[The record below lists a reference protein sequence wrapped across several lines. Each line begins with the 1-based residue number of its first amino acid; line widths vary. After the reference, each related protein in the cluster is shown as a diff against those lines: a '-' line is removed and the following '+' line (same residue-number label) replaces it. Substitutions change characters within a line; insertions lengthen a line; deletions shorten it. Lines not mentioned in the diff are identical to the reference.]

1 MTILEADI
9 IAEGNRVDCKHSYI
23 IYVDDGFPHGQNWW
37 CDLPRCGHYEGTA
50 HYEPGAKIRFPP
62 FAFIRTSNPT
72 FGSEEIYSHRANE
85 NGIVMELL
93 PEDQRLRRSELES
106 LL

>member
-72 FGSEEIYSHRANE
+72 FGSEEIYSHRAN
-85 NGIVMELL
+85 
-93 PEDQRLRRSELES
+93 
-106 LL
+106 